1 MLDTVKIQ
9 SPHVSE
15 RVARAV
21 ESLLQQRVCFD
32 VPSDDGERPVRY
44 EFTSGPLQGS
54 WDTRIR
60 VNVERQKWVIPAND
74 AGELARFQGASL
86 ITRPVQVKCAP
97 YLQVEGSIHK
107 ALLGHNVYGGPSD
120 LLAPVRWLVDFI
132 ADHAGV
138 ALADGGQWKARR
150 IDWAHVY
157 DLGSFEAVQEF
168 VSYFDHAE
176 FPRRQ
181 VGRYGHESLMV
192 AGDTTTVKL
201 YHKGPEFQAHD
212 RARVARFDDATGLHL
227 RANMLLRCEV
237 EVRAPVLD
245 DTGHFPSP
253 AVADLNV
260 GEIERIH
267 SRDMGRLLRQ
277 GAAEMRT
284 VRTAKAVK
292 QRLQSQYTP
301 AMARALYGT
310 WLELS
315 AMGEDT
321 VKAGLSRPTF
331 YRHRKQ
337 LVDAGCSWHDSN
349 VKLDDRVRLVPA
361 GFVPLP
367 HDERLADR
375 EADRVTELLAP
386 YRRSA

>member
-1 MLDTVKIQ
+1 MLDTVKVQ
-9 SPHVSE
+9 SPPVSE
-15 RVARAV
+15 RVAKAV
-21 ESLLQQRVCFD
+21 EGLLQRRTAVD
-32 VPSDDGERPVRY
+32 LPTGELLY
-44 EFTSGPLQGS
+44 EFTSGPLSGS
-54 WDTRIR
+54 WDSRIR
-60 VNVERQKWVIPAND
+60 VNVEREKWVIPAND

-86 ITRPVQVKCAP
+86 ITRPVKVKCAP

-107 ALLGHNVYGGPSD
+107 ALLGHNVEGGPCD
-120 LLAPVRWLVDFI
+120 VLAPVRWLVDMI
-132 ADHAGV
+132 GERADV
-138 ALADGGQWKARR
+138 ELADGAQWRARR

-157 DLGSFEAVQEF
+157 DLGSFDAVQEF

-212 RARVARFDDATGLHL
+212 RARVARFAVRGADATALHL

-237 EVRAPVLD
+237 EIRAPLLD

-292 QRLQSQYTP
+292 QRLFDQYT
-301 AMARALYGT
+301 AAQARALYGT

-337 LVDAGCSWHDSN
+337 LIEAGCSWHDSN

-367 HDERLADR
+367 HDERLADG
-375 EADRVTELLAP
+375 EAAAVTALLDP